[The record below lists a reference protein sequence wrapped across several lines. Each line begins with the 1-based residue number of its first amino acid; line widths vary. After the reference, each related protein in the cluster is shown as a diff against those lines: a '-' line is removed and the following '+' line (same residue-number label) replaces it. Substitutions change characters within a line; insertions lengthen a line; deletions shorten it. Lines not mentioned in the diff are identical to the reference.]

1 MNKIAMIPIKDKHL
15 DMVRSWRN
23 DPKVRENMY
32 TNHVIGKKEH
42 EQWFKLLLTDSSRR
56 FFIFELNGEPSGLIG
71 FTQIDQVSNS
81 ASWVFYSG
89 DTSKRGVGSMMES
102 AALNYAFDEMK
113 LHKLSCEVLEFN
125 DTVIAFHRKHGFKIE
140 GIFKKQYFKNEKYWD
155 IYRLAIF
162 KKDWLL
168 SKVNL
173 ENRMQDSYK
182 VGAQY
187 TYEFTISEDQ
197 ISAFADATGDHNS
210 IHLSDEFASRH
221 GLEGKIAHGFLT
233 GSIFSKIFGTLFPG
247 EGTIYIDQSLKFL
260 KPVYPN
266 TLLKATFKILSRIG
280 NRAIIDT
287 RIFDNDSNSLLVA
300 GEANVIIP
308 ESVDELRLK

>member
-1 MNKIAMIPIKDKHL
+1 LI
-15 DMVRSWRN
+15 
-23 DPKVRENMY
+23 
-32 TNHVIGKKEH
+32 
-42 EQWFKLLLTDSSRR
+42 DSSRR

-71 FTQIDQVSNS
+71 FTQIDQVTNS

-89 DTSKRGVGSMMES
+89 DTSKRGVGSMMET

-113 LHKLSCEVLEFN
+113 LHKLNCEVLEFN
-125 DTVIAFHRKHGFKIE
+125 DAVIAFHRKHGFKVE
-140 GIFKKQYFKNEKYWD
+140 GIFKKQYLKNEKYWD

-173 ENRMQDSYK
+173 ANRMQDSFK
-182 VGAQY
+182 VGTEY
-187 TYEFTISEDQ
+187 IHEFTISEDQ
-197 ISAFADATGDHNS
+197 ISAFADATGDSNS
-210 IHLSDEFASRH
+210 IHLSDESASRQ

-233 GSIFSKIFGTLFPG
+233 GSIFSKVFGTLFPG

-266 TLLKATFKILSRIG
+266 TSLKATFNILSRIG
-280 NRAIIDT
+280 NRITINT
-287 RIFDNDSNSLLVA
+287 RIEDNDSNLLLVA

-308 ESVDELRLK
+308 ESVDELRL

>member
-1 MNKIAMIPIKDKHL
+1 MNKIAMIPIEDQHL
-15 DMVRSWRN
+15 DIVRNWRN

-32 TNHVIGKKEH
+32 TNHVISKKEH
-42 EQWFKLLLTDSSRR
+42 EQWFKLLLIDSSRR

-71 FTQIDQVSNS
+71 FTQIDQVTNS

-89 DTSKRGVGSMMES
+89 DTSKRGVGSMMET

-113 LHKLSCEVLEFN
+113 LHKLNCEVLEFN
-125 DTVIAFHRKHGFKIE
+125 DAVIAFHRKHGFKVE
-140 GIFKKQYFKNEKYWD
+140 GIFKKQYLKNEKYWD

-173 ENRMQDSYK
+173 ANRMQDSFK
-182 VGAQY
+182 VGTEY
-187 TYEFTISEDQ
+187 IHEFTISEDQ
-197 ISAFADATGDHNS
+197 ISAFADATGDSNS
-210 IHLSDEFASRH
+210 IHLSDESASRQ

-233 GSIFSKIFGTLFPG
+233 GSIFSKVFGTLFPG

-266 TLLKATFKILSRIG
+266 TSLKATFNILSRIG
-280 NRAIIDT
+280 NRITINT
-287 RIFDNDSNSLLVA
+287 RIEDNDSNLLLVA

-308 ESVDELRLK
+308 ESVDELRL

>member
-1 MNKIAMIPIKDKHL
+1 MNKIAMIPIEDQHL

-23 DPKVRENMY
+23 NPKVRENMY
-32 TNHVIGKKEH
+32 TNHVISKKEH
-42 EQWFKLLLTDSSRR
+42 EQWFKLLLIDSSRR

-71 FTQIDQVSNS
+71 FTQIDQVTNS

-89 DTSKRGVGSMMES
+89 DTSKRGVGSMMET

-113 LHKLSCEVLEFN
+113 LHKLNCEVLEFN
-125 DTVIAFHRKHGFKIE
+125 DAVITFHRKHGFKVE
-140 GIFKKQYFKNEKYWD
+140 GIFKKQYLKNEKYWD

-173 ENRMQDSYK
+173 ANRMQDPFK
-182 VGAQY
+182 VGTEY
-187 TYEFTISEDQ
+187 IHEFTISEDQ
-197 ISAFADATGDHNS
+197 ISAFADATGDFNS
-210 IHLSDEFASRH
+210 IHLSDESAFRQ

-233 GSIFSKIFGTLFPG
+233 GSIFSKVFGTLFPG

-266 TLLKATFKILSRIG
+266 TSLKATFNILSRIG
-280 NRAIIDT
+280 NRITINT
-287 RIFDNDSNSLLVA
+287 RIEDNDSNLLLVA

-308 ESVDELRLK
+308 ESVDELRL